1 MSRRQLIQIV
11 SRRTGLKRADVAA
24 VVEAFLAALQE
35 KLLQGEAVTLRDFG
49 TFSLSLR
56 RPRTARNLNT
66 GETLQLPARLRV
78 DFSPARK
85 LQEALQQN
93 PQLLRSFVEKS

>member
-1 MSRRQLIQIV
+1 MSRRRLVQSV
-11 SRRTGLKRADVAA
+11 SKRTGLKRADVAA
-24 VVEAFLAALQE
+24 VVEAFLAVLQE
-35 KLLQGEAVTLRDFG
+35 ELLRGETLTLRDFG

-93 PQLLRSFVEKS
+93 PQLLRRFVEKS